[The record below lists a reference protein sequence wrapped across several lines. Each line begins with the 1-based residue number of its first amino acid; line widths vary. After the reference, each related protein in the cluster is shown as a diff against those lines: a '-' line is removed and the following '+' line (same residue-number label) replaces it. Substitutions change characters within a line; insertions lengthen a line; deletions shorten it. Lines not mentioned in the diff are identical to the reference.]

1 MRVLK
6 KMCSVVLAAAI
17 VCTGINVQP
26 QYVKAEDTAD
36 TTNQESV
43 KEYEVGKDVLPYSDE
58 EMYKQIFDIN
68 NVVDIDIDMSNE
80 EMAKLENDF
89 EYYESKGA
97 KSDIYRMA
105 DVTITITLS
114 SNNET
119 IRYFIPETGIRMKGN
134 TTRNKFY
141 DTQKNTVYDML
152 HLKLAFGETFEKTDD
167 GYGVNEYYINDETA
181 ENPNNVKAWD
191 KEAKSIRK
199 KRTFAGLEK
208 VDIKWN
214 SNYDNTYLREYYAYE
229 MYRSEGIIAPHMNL
243 TSLELGDKEKN
254 NQYHMGVYSIHECID
269 KDFMDRSLAEADRGG
284 DLYKAGWAYVDS
296 ISSYNG
302 ANFTKQTTVGISDD
316 RAGTDYTYDLKT
328 NKKTSDFSSIN
339 NMINVL
345 ASNPSKEDFAKVVD
359 VDYFVKYAATAYFV
373 GNPDDLKNNI
383 NNYYVYFYPSTSA
396 KAGQAIIIP
405 YDYDRCFGVTVGYNP
420 DGTGMTG
427 FSPYSDKGAATRNDN
442 PIYDYSVVPGGYY
455 FDEYRAALEKVVA
468 NELFTPEAF
477 EKVYKIAEKNYS
489 SKAKLGENLVLI
501 DSKKPKMTGEDRM
514 SRFYFSLE
522 DDSDTESYNSSTS
535 NITFKNY
542 VTTLKEYYNSEKN
555 YVVVE
560 DGYYVVCG
568 QSNWKEIPEYAMTE
582 KSDNTYTFTW
592 DCKEEDTFSVIG
604 TNGDIFRYKALT
616 GSIPEGVGT
625 NIYGSITVKPGQ
637 YEITLNTAKMT
648 LSIKNLNEAEKVK
661 IVFNGNGGKVGSSS
675 SYSVSVKSGS
685 KLGTLKTAKRQGYL
699 FAGWY
704 TKKSGGSKI
713 SASTK
718 ATKAVTY
725 YAHWNKAT
733 AGSVKVAGIK
743 SKKQGAFE
751 LVIKKTQGAQG
762 YEVAYADNS
771 SMKKA
776 VKKNITSLKYSASKL
791 KSGKTY
797 YVTVRA
803 YVKDS
808 TGKKVY
814 GKVTKTK
821 VAVK

>member
-208 VDIKWN
+208 IDIKWN

-269 KDFMDRSLAEADRGG
+269 EDFMDRNLAEADRGG

-296 ISSYNG
+296 INSYNG

-405 YDYDRCFGVTVGYNP
+405 YDYDRCFGVTVGHNP
-420 DGTGMTG
+420 DGT
-427 FSPYSDKGAATRNDN
+427 
-442 PIYDYSVVPGGYY
+442 
-455 FDEYRAALEKVVA
+455 
-468 NELFTPEAF
+468 
-477 EKVYKIAEKNYS
+477 
-489 SKAKLGENLVLI
+489 
-501 DSKKPKMTGEDRM
+501 
-514 SRFYFSLE
+514 
-522 DDSDTESYNSSTS
+522 
-535 NITFKNY
+535 
-542 VTTLKEYYNSEKN
+542 
-555 YVVVE
+555 
-560 DGYYVVCG
+560 
-568 QSNWKEIPEYAMTE
+568 
-582 KSDNTYTFTW
+582 
-592 DCKEEDTFSVIG
+592 
-604 TNGDIFRYKALT
+604 
-616 GSIPEGVGT
+616 
-625 NIYGSITVKPGQ
+625 
-637 YEITLNTAKMT
+637 
-648 LSIKNLNEAEKVK
+648 
-661 IVFNGNGGKVGSSS
+661 
-675 SYSVSVKSGS
+675 
-685 KLGTLKTAKRQGYL
+685 
-699 FAGWY
+699 
-704 TKKSGGSKI
+704 
-713 SASTK
+713 
-718 ATKAVTY
+718 
-725 YAHWNKAT
+725 
-733 AGSVKVAGIK
+733 
-743 SKKQGAFE
+743 
-751 LVIKKTQGAQG
+751 
-762 YEVAYADNS
+762 
-771 SMKKA
+771 
-776 VKKNITSLKYSASKL
+776 
-791 KSGKTY
+791 
-797 YVTVRA
+797 
-803 YVKDS
+803 
-808 TGKKVY
+808 
-814 GKVTKTK
+814 
-821 VAVK
+821 